1 MTLEELT
8 ALYRAQS
15 QDTEEPYFCSNEL
28 LAMYASEAQEEACRR
43 GMLLRDAAS
52 PLCTVNYALGDE
64 TIALDAR
71 IVKVIRAFVDGYP
84 VDVVGESQMDAFMPT
99 WHAQSTAIRPSK
111 LVAGVTAGRLHLWP
125 IPSQAGQ
132 IKLHVLRLPLKRLVN
147 DTDKPEIRQEAHPA
161 LVEWM
166 LYRAYSRDDADLGD
180 PTKAATALRKF
191 VAEFGDKHGAR
202 NEQWVRDSDAKV
214 PGPIV

>member
-28 LAMYASEAQEEACRR
+28 LALYASEAQEEACRR

-166 LYRAYSRDDADLGD
+166 LYRAYSRTDADTQD
-180 PTKAATALRKF
+180 AAKAATALRKF
-191 VAEFGDKHGAR
+191 VAEFGEKHGAR
-202 NEQWVRDSDAKV
+202 NEQWMRDGGSLM
-214 PGPIV
+214 PGPIA

>member
-1 MTLEELT
+1 MTLEELIS
-8 ALYRAQS
+8 LYRAQS
-15 QDTEEPYFCSNEL
+15 LDAEAPYFCSDEL
-28 LAMYASEAQEEACRR
+28 LTVYANEAQDEACRR

-52 PLCTVNYALGDE
+52 PLCAVNYAPGDE

-71 IVKVIRAFVDGYP
+71 IVEVILAFVDGYP

-132 IKLHVLRLPLKRLVN
+132 IKLHVLRLPLNRLVN
-147 DTDKPEIRQEAHPA
+147 DADTPEIRQEMHPA

-166 LYRAYSRDDADLGD
+166 LYRAYSRTDADTQDDA
-180 PTKAATALRKF
+180 KAKTALRKF
-191 VAEFGDKHGAR
+191 ITEFGDKHGGR
-202 NEQWVRDSDAKV
+202 NEQWVRDGGSLM
-214 PGPIV
+214 PGPIA

>member
-15 QDTEEPYFCSNEL
+15 QDAEEPYFCSNEL

-52 PLCTVNYALGDE
+52 PLCTVSYAPGDE

-71 IVKVIRAFVDGYP
+71 IVQVIRAFVDGYP

-166 LYRAYSRDDADLGD
+166 MYRAYSRDDADMRD
-180 PTKAATALRKF
+180 ERQAAIYLQKF
-191 VAEFGDKHGAR
+191 TAEFGSKPSAR
-202 NEQWVRDSDAKV
+202 NEQWVRDGGSHA
-214 PGPIV
+214 PEPIA

>member
-28 LAMYASEAQEEACRR
+28 LALYASEAQEEACRR

-52 PLCTVNYALGDE
+52 PLCTVSYAPGDE

-71 IVKVIRAFVDGYP
+71 IVKVIRAFADGFP

-125 IPSQAGQ
+125 VPSQAGQ
-132 IKLHVLRLPLKRLVN
+132 IKLHVLRFPLRKLAN
-147 DTDKPEIRQEAHPA
+147 DTDRPEIRQETHPA

-166 LYRAYSRDDADLGD
+166 LYRAYSRTDADTQD
-180 PTKAATALRKF
+180 AAKATTALRKF
-191 VAEFGDKHGAR
+191 VAEFGEKHGAR
-202 NEQWVRDSDAKV
+202 NEQWMRDGGSLM
-214 PGPIV
+214 PGPIA

>member
-15 QDTEEPYFCSNEL
+15 QDAQEPYFCSNEL

-52 PLCTVNYALGDE
+52 PLCTVNYAPGDE

-71 IVKVIRAFVDGYP
+71 IVQVIRAFVDGYP

-166 LYRAYSRDDADLGD
+166 LYRAYSRTDADMQD
-180 PTKAATALRKF
+180 AAKAATALRKF
-191 VAEFGDKHGAR
+191 VAEFGEKHGAR
-202 NEQWVRDSDAKV
+202 NEQWMRDGGSLM
-214 PGPIV
+214 PGPIA

>member
-28 LAMYASEAQEEACRR
+28 LALYASEAQEEACRR

-52 PLCTVNYALGDE
+52 PLCTVNYAPGDE

-99 WHAQSTAIRPSK
+99 WRAQSTAIRPSK
-111 LVAGVTAGRLHLWP
+111 LVAGVTVGSLHLWP
-125 IPSQAGQ
+125 IPSQASQ

-147 DTDKPEIRQEAHPA
+147 DADKPEIRQEAHPA

-166 LYRAYSRDDADLGD
+166 LYRAYSRADVDLGD

-191 VAEFGDKHGAR
+191 VAEFGEKHGAR
-202 NEQWVRDSDAKV
+202 NEQWMRDGGSLM
-214 PGPIV
+214 PGPIA

>member
-52 PLCTVNYALGDE
+52 PLCTVSYAPGDE

-71 IVKVIRAFVDGYP
+71 IVQVIRAFVDGYP

-166 LYRAYSRDDADLGD
+166 MYRAYSRDDADMRD
-180 PTKAATALRKF
+180 ERQAAIYLQKF
-191 VAEFGDKHGAR
+191 TAEFGSKPSAR
-202 NEQWVRDSDAKV
+202 NEQWVRDGGSHA
-214 PGPIV
+214 PGPIA

>member
-1 MTLEELT
+1 MTLEELIS
-8 ALYRAQS
+8 LYRAQS
-15 QDTEEPYFCSNEL
+15 LDAEAPYFCSDEL
-28 LAMYASEAQEEACRR
+28 LTVYANEAQDEACRR

-52 PLCTVNYALGDE
+52 PLCTVNYAPGDE

-71 IVKVIRAFVDGYP
+71 IVEVIRAFVDGYP

-132 IKLHVLRLPLKRLVN
+132 IKLHVLRLPLNRLVN
-147 DTDKPEIRQEAHPA
+147 DADTPEIRQEMHPA

-166 LYRAYSRDDADLGD
+166 LYRAYSRTDADTQDDA
-180 PTKAATALRKF
+180 KAKTALRKF
-191 VAEFGDKHGAR
+191 ITEFGDKHGGR
-202 NEQWVRDSDAKV
+202 NEQWTRDGGSLM
-214 PGPIV
+214 PGPIA

>member
-166 LYRAYSRDDADLGD
+166 LYRAYSRTDADMQD
-180 PTKAATALRKF
+180 AAKAATALRKF
-191 VAEFGDKHGAR
+191 VAEFGEKHGAR
-202 NEQWVRDSDAKV
+202 NEQWMRDGGSLM
-214 PGPIV
+214 PGPIA